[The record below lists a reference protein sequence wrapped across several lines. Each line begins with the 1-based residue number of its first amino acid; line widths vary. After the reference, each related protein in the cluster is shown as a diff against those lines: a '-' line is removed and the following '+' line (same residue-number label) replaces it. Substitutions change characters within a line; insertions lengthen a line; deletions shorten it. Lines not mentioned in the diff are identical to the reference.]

1 MRLLP
6 LLMLSYLVCV
16 GSEAA
21 GAEQFPYKA
30 NIGAD
35 DVYVRSGPGQNY
47 YPTDKLKAGE
57 VVEVYR
63 HDPGGW
69 YAIRPPEGSYTWI
82 SGRHLQWST
91 MTPNV
96 PGIGTVKGEA
106 VAARVGSRFSDIRD
120 VIQVRLNELEPVEV
134 LEKVETGNGSSVW
147 YKIAPPSGEFR
158 WVFGKYVDSVDPNRG
173 IRKPPN
179 TDNAVSQGEVTTV
192 AQPPSEA
199 PAMLAVVS
207 DPSQGDSPQPI
218 EPEPL
223 AVGPSEPANHP
234 SEDNDSLYGT
244 SVPRSLS
251 PEEFQGEMDRIGMM
265 LSVMVAEEPTV
276 WEFGTLQQSSDMLV
290 KQAETAL
297 ERGRARVL
305 VNKIARFEDIKLRYD
320 KVNRLRDETETS
332 NHQLAQLVPKDR
344 GDRLGSDTEGRFDGI
359 GRLTRVKSSNLG
371 APRYALVDSSGDVHC
386 YVSPAPGVNLR
397 HYEGSRV
404 GINGSRGYMPEQRAH
419 HVMAQHISVLDGRQ
433 LR

>member
-6 LLMLSYLVCV
+6 LLMLSYLVCIA
-16 GSEAA
+16 SEAA
-21 GAEQFPYKA
+21 GAQQFPYKA
-30 NIGAD
+30 YIGAD

-47 YPTDKLKAGE
+47 YPTDKLKAGRI
-57 VVEVYR
+57 VEVYR

-69 YAIRPPEGSYTWI
+69 YAVRPPDGSFTWV
-82 SGRHLQWST
+82 SGRHLQWSA
-91 MTPNV
+91 MAPKV
-96 PGIGTVKGEA
+96 PGIGTIKGEA

-120 VIQVRLNELEPVEV
+120 VIQVRLHDLEPVEV

-158 WVFGKYVDSVDPNRG
+158 WVFGKYIDPVDPSRG
-173 IRKPPN
+173 IRKPPS
-179 TDNAVSQGEVTTV
+179 TDNAVSQGEATAA
-192 AQPPSEA
+192 AQSPSEA
-199 PAMLAVVS
+199 PAVLAAVS
-207 DPSQGDSPQPI
+207 DPSRPI
-218 EPEPL
+218 EPVPSAVEPSTPL
-223 AVGPSEPANHP
+223 KPVIHP
-234 SEDNDSLYGT
+234 SAGDDSLYGT
-244 SVPRSLS
+244 TVPRGMS
-251 PEEFQGEMDRIGMM
+251 PEEFQGEMDRIGMA
-265 LSVMVAEEPTV
+265 LSVMVTEEPTV
-276 WEFGTLQQSSDMLV
+276 WEFGTLQQRSDMLV

-344 GDRLGSDTEGRFDGI
+344 GDRLGSDAERRFDGI
-359 GRLTRVKSSNLG
+359 GRLTRVKSSKLG
-371 APRYALVDSSGDVHC
+371 APRYALVDGTGNVHC

-404 GINGSRGYMPEQRAH
+404 GINGTRGYMPQQRAH
-419 HVMAQHISVLDGRQ
+419 HVMARHVSVLDGRK